1 MSSKTFNFLKNT
13 SPTSAQLSNGILVY
27 NQVDLDALGLNS
39 YKKYFYKSEAST
51 NDSDSLI
58 ERPKSS
64 SSIKFKI

>member
-1 MSSKTFNFLKNT
+1 MSNKTFNFLKNT

-39 YKKYFYKSEAST
+39 YKKYFYKSEASKI
-51 NDSDSLI
+51 DSDSLI

-64 SSIKFKI
+64 SSIKFQI